1 MSQSGAISSSG
12 STDSSDSSSNFSNL
26 NLTVA
31 EMAAREVARLSKQ
44 RTQKGGGSTAIFLQ
58 LSDMLNHRYKLISTI
73 RPSMS
78 NSEVILAYDQI
89 LDTQVALKVIN
100 KASLTDAEKW
110 RVLRETGLLKKLS
123 HPNIIK
129 LQDFHETET
138 CYVFVLEYM
147 KDGDLFDLVKE
158 TGALISAQVRIIA
171 AQVALGLRYLHA
183 RRVIHRD
190 IKPENIGIRF
200 PTPMEGDDTFD
211 NYEHWTE
218 VKLIDFGLSTYAKSG
233 RATTPC
239 GTLGYMAPEILFIGL
254 HECEYTSA
262 VDMWAFGCLLYILL
276 TGAPPFELG
285 IVPQSKLDVVVSYPP
300 SIWSKV
306 PANAQ
311 QAVEACLN
319 PNPETRITAAKF
331 LDLEWFQEDDEA
343 EGEDESTGPRDDVT
357 VGDIDCGSNDGD
369 ISEGTSDNCTGSRSG
384 RSYFSADSRA
394 QSDAAEKSSVQIKD
408 SAQKVAVGIANKRMD
423 TAESRMKSHMFHNCP
438 SDKDLPSE
446 VDPPIGHAS
455 KHKGKGLHQ
464 PVPVEAKRAKSIAA
478 LLAKYKD
485 EQEDDTAATEFDL
498 ESLTLDREPH
508 LEGWLRLSDL
518 LRPSASKDKRD
529 KELELQTERKQ
540 EMFGSIEGD
549 SDDRH
554 VKVRVTTDD
563 RSSAEPAEVAVNVV
577 QRRLF

>member
-1 MSQSGAISSSG
+1 MSKSGPISSSG
-12 STDSSDSSSNFSNL
+12 TTDSVDSSSTFSNS

-31 EMAAREVARLSKQ
+31 EMAAREVARLSQQ

-58 LSDMLNHRYKLISTI
+58 LSDMLKHRYKLISPI

-158 TGALISAQVRIIA
+158 TGALTSAQVRIIA

-200 PTPMEGDDTFD
+200 PTSMEGDDTSD

-331 LDLEWFQEDDEA
+331 LDLEWFKEDD

-357 VGDIDCGSNDGD
+357 VGDAECESNDGD
-369 ISEGTSDNCTGSRSG
+369 ISEGTSDNSTGSRSG
-384 RSYFSADSRA
+384 RSYFSVDSRA
-394 QSDAAEKSSVQIKD
+394 RSEAAEKSTAQTKGR
-408 SAQKVAVGIANKRMD
+408 AQKVAVGIANQRMD
-423 TAESRMKSHMFHNCP
+423 TAESRMKSRMVENSS
-438 SDKDLPSE
+438 SDEDLSSE
-446 VDPPIGHAS
+446 VDPPIGHVS
-455 KHKGKGLHQ
+455 KHKAKGLHQ

-485 EQEDDTAATEFDL
+485 EQEDGGAATEFDL
-498 ESLTLDREPH
+498 ESLTVDREPNV
-508 LEGWLRLSDL
+508 EGWLRLSDL

-529 KELELQTERKQ
+529 REFELQTERK
-540 EMFGSIEGD
+540 EETFGSIEGD
-549 SDDRH
+549 SDERH
-554 VKVRVTTDD
+554 VIVRVTTDD
-563 RSSAEPAEVAVNVV
+563 RSSAEPEEVAVNVV
-577 QRRLF
+577 HTPSPF

>member
-1 MSQSGAISSSG
+1 MSGVVSTSESTDTSESSS
-12 STDSSDSSSNFSNL
+12 TFSNS

-31 EMAAREVARLSKQ
+31 EMAAREVARLSKE
-44 RTQKGGGSTAIFLQ
+44 RAQKGGGSTAIFLQ
-58 LSDMLNHRYKLISTI
+58 LSDMLKHRYKLLSTI

-100 KASLTDAEKW
+100 KGSLTDAEKW

-147 KDGDLFDLVKE
+147 KDGDLFDLVKQ
-158 TGALISAQVRIIA
+158 TGALISDQVRIIA

-200 PTPMEGDDTFD
+200 PKASEGDDESD
-211 NYEHWTE
+211 NHENWTE

-254 HECEYTSA
+254 HECKYTSA

-357 VGDIDCGSNDGD
+357 VGDAEGESNDGD
-369 ISEGTSDNCTGSRSG
+369 TSEGTSDNSTGSRSG
-384 RSYFSADSRA
+384 RSYFSVDSRVR
-394 QSDAAEKSSVQIKD
+394 SETAEKSSVHTKD
-408 SAQKVAVGIANKRMD
+408 RAQKVTGVIANTRMD
-423 TAESRMKSHMFHNCP
+423 TAESHILDNSP
-438 SDKDLPSE
+438 SNEELPSE
-446 VDPPIGHAS
+446 VDPPSGHMS
-455 KHKGKGLHQ
+455 KHKSKGLHQ

-485 EQEDDTAATEFDL
+485 EQEYDTAATEFDL
-498 ESLTLDREPH
+498 ESITLDREPPV
-508 LEGWLRLSDL
+508 EGWLRLSDL
-518 LRPSASKDKRD
+518 LRPSASKDKRGKD
-529 KELELQTERKQ
+529 FELQTERKQ
-540 EMFGSIEGD
+540 EMFGGIEGD
-549 SDDRH
+549 SEDHH
-554 VKVRVTTDD
+554 VIVRVTTDD
-563 RSSAEPAEVAVNVV
+563 RSSVEPAEVVVKVVNSPSP
-577 QRRLF
+577 F

>member
-1 MSQSGAISSSG
+1 
-12 STDSSDSSSNFSNL
+12 
-26 NLTVA
+26 
-31 EMAAREVARLSKQ
+31 
-44 RTQKGGGSTAIFLQ
+44 
-58 LSDMLNHRYKLISTI
+58 
-73 RPSMS
+73 MS

-89 LDTQVALKVIN
+89 LDTQVALKVIT
-100 KASLTDAEKW
+100 KAALTDAEKW

-129 LQDFHETET
+129 LQDFHETDT

-158 TGALISAQVRIIA
+158 TGALVPDQVRVIA
-171 AQVALGLRYLHA
+171 AQ
-183 RRVIHRD
+183 IHRD

-200 PTPMEGDDTFD
+200 PTAIEGDDTSE
-211 NYEHWTE
+211 NQALWTE

-254 HECEYTSA
+254 HEMLWLNQTSKKCEYTSA

-331 LDLEWFQEDDEA
+331 LDLEWFQEDEEA
-343 EGEDESTGPRDDVT
+343 EGDDESTGPREHIT
-357 VGDIDCGSNDGD
+357 VGDAETESDDGNT
-369 ISEGTSDNCTGSRSG
+369 SEGTTDNSTGSRSG
-384 RSYFSADSRA
+384 RSYFSVDSRVR
-394 QSDAAEKSSVQIKD
+394 SETVDGTVHTKD
-408 SAQKVAVGIANKRMD
+408 SAQKAAVGIAHLRKD
-423 TAESRMKSHMFHNCP
+423 TAESRMKSHLIDNSP
-438 SDKDLPSE
+438 SKEDMQRESN
-446 VDPPIGHAS
+446 PPIGHSS
-455 KHKGKGLHQ
+455 KHKSKDIHQ
-464 PVPVEAKRAKSIAA
+464 PVPVQAKRAKSIAA
-478 LLAKYKD
+478 LLSKYKN
-485 EQEDDTAATEFDL
+485 EEPEDDTAATEFDL
-498 ESLTLDREPH
+498 ESLTFDKEPH

-529 KELELQTERKQ
+529 KEFELQAERKQ
-540 EMFGSIEGD
+540 EMFGSIEGEPE
-549 SDDRH
+549 DRH
-554 VKVRVTTDD
+554 VIVQVTTDD
-563 RSSAEPAEVAVNVV
+563 RSNVEPAEIVVNVV
-577 QRRLF
+577 HTPSPF